1 MRNDNEKYEKEVV
14 MEVHDG
20 MWDITVTRPIL
31 PPDVYEQRH
40 KALERA
46 AAALLRSKWENEQQ
60 LLS

>member
-31 PPDVYEQRH
+31 PPDVYKQRH
-40 KALERA
+40 DALEKA
-46 AAALLRSKWENEQQ
+46 AANLC
-60 LLS
+60 